1 MRQGVSKM
9 GFLIDDDDEEYGT
22 LVAEN
27 AQWRLWVND
36 MTEIYERELNEY
48 NTDGFTLQGK
58 YKVVLAEN
66 KITGDRSYLMM
77 DKATQEPVADW
88 TDPTSFSFKKALILM
103 DLKDDCNVVNMA
115 KANKKK
121 KRKVKK

>member
-1 MRQGVSKM
+1 M
-9 GFLIDDDDEEYGT
+9 GFFDDDDDDDRGYGT

-27 AQWRLWVND
+27 AQWRLWTND

-66 KITGDRSYLMM
+66 KTTGERTYLMM
-77 DKATQEPVADW
+77 DKTTQEPVADW
-88 TDPTSFSFKKALILM
+88 TDPTSFNFKKTLILM

>member
-1 MRQGVSKM
+1 M
-9 GFLIDDDDEEYGT
+9 GLLRDILDDTNDEGFGT

-36 MTEIYERELNEY
+36 MTKLYEKELDGY

-66 KITGDRSYLMM
+66 KTTGERTYLMM
-77 DKATQEPVADW
+77 DKTTQEPVADW
-88 TDPTSFSFKKALILM
+88 TDPTSFNFKKTLILM

>member
-1 MRQGVSKM
+1 M
-9 GFLIDDDDEEYGT
+9 GFFDDDDDDKGYGT

-27 AQWRLWVND
+27 AQWRLWTND
-36 MTEIYERELNEY
+36 MTQIYERELDEY

-58 YKVVLAEN
+58 YMVVLAEN
-66 KITGDRSYLMM
+66 KITGERSYLMM

-88 TDPTSFSFKKALILM
+88 TDATSFSFKKTLILM

>member
-1 MRQGVSKM
+1 MRQGGSEM
-9 GFLIDDDDEEYGT
+9 GFFDDDDDKGYGT

-27 AQWRLWVND
+27 AQWRLWTND

-58 YKVVLAEN
+58 YRVVLAEN
-66 KITGDRSYLMM
+66 KTTGERSYLMM
-77 DKATQEPVADW
+77 DKATQEPVANW
-88 TDPTSFSFKKALILM
+88 TDPTSFNFKKSLILM

-121 KRKVKK
+121 VKK

>member
-1 MRQGVSKM
+1 M
-9 GFLIDDDDEEYGT
+9 GLLSDMTDEDDGFGT

-27 AQWRLWVND
+27 AQWRLWTND
-36 MTEIYERELNEY
+36 MTKAYERELSEY

-58 YKVVLAEN
+58 YRVVLAEN
-66 KITGDRSYLMM
+66 KITGERSYLML

-88 TDPTSFSFKKALILM
+88 TDPTSFSFKKTLILM